1 MKRNILI
8 LIIFVSIQTLMA
20 QFPYQY
26 SWKFYTPGNTGIL
39 GDYVDAIWIDHDGDP
54 YIAAYT
60 PGWEEGGFS
69 KFIQNENRWIN
80 YSNVDYPIIGSI
92 YDVGSSRISDV
103 VEDASGN
110 LWLSTWRGLL
120 KFDPNMGA
128 SSLQFWGVLNS
139 LHPGGT
145 TRDIDIAPDS
155 SIWGAII
162 SVTWGWGGLVQYQ
175 PNTQIWRFW
184 GFQETNNNWP
194 SNVSACENV
203 SIQEKPTGGY
213 IVWIDGEGGHPM
225 ITFDSDTQLFTT
237 LPQDNIPGEVMD
249 LPGKKCIDDEGNL
262 WALRFTSFTTPPSLD
277 YRTPNGVWVTPAQP
291 SSAIASD
298 IWAFHAFGNHNAL
311 IVGSNS
317 EVFLF
322 NGTSWQSKGMWKEGS
337 YTSALAIDDFG
348 NIWASGVGG
357 AAKRDHSSG
366 LWQRYRISN
375 TSQIDYWV
383 EDLSIDNQGNVWMTG
398 NGGTG
403 IGGFQKFDGI
413 RWTGFNQFNYGLG
426 HPFPF
431 STDNS
436 EVIYFRPSNGN
447 IVVNPMY
454 SYLHEWNGTNYTS
467 LYYPSSRSEGVAED
481 SQNRLWSLGE
491 YYNLKY
497 LDPVNQSW
505 TTEDFMG
512 IGNNIK
518 KDPTRP
524 GTIWASSMYQVLRTD
539 GSYRFSKTVD
549 DLPELNPQSD
559 YLTGVIPINNGF
571 AWVGSN
577 QGLFL
582 IDANTNTYQYYSPL
596 SSTLPGDLITPLAYT
611 SDGRIWFTNFQ
622 STTTQPIGLYWFDG
636 TQFGV
641 FPVQDGGLPHAQI
654 ADIEVKENTNGYS
667 LWISCLSRGIAV
679 LNVVTND
686 IGVSENQLVT
696 KNNSIIIYPNPVEN
710 ILNLHTIFD
719 TPIGYE
725 IYNSLGQVID
735 NMRTTE
741 KTIDISE
748 LKSGIYFIR
757 FSDEIGNILESH
769 KFVKK

>member
-8 LIIFVSIQTLMA
+8 LIIFASIQTLMA
-20 QFPYQY
+20 QFTYQY
-26 SWKFYTPGNTGIL
+26 SWKFYTTGNTGIM
-39 GDYVDAIWIDHDGDP
+39 GDYAEAIWIDHDGDP

-69 KFIQNENRWIN
+69 KFIQQENRWLN
-80 YSNVDYPIIGSI
+80 YSNVENPVIGSI
-92 YDVGSSRISDV
+92 YDVGSSRISDI

-110 LWLSTWRGLL
+110 LWMSTWRGIL
-120 KFDPNMGA
+120 KFDPNIGA
-128 SSLQFWGVLNS
+128 SSLQFWGALNS
-139 LHPGGT
+139 IHPGGT

-175 PNTQIWRFW
+175 PNTQTWRFW

-194 SNVSACENV
+194 SSVSACEYV
-203 SIQEKPTGGY
+203 SIQEKPNGGY
-213 IVWIDGEGGHPM
+213 VVWIDGNGGHPM

-237 LPQDNIPGEVMD
+237 LPQDNTPGEVMD
-249 LPGKKCIDDEGNL
+249 LPGRKCIDDEGNL
-262 WALRFTSFTTPPSLD
+262 WVLRFTSFTTPPSLD
-277 YRTPNGVWVTPAQP
+277 YRQPNGTWVTPAQP
-291 SSAIASD
+291 SSTVVSD

-311 IVGSNS
+311 IVGANS

-322 NGTSWQSKGMWKEGS
+322 NGTSWQSKGTWKEGS
-337 YTSALAIDDFG
+337 YTSALAIDDAG
-348 NIWASGVGG
+348 NIWASGTEG
-357 AAKRDHSSG
+357 AAKRDHISG

-375 TSQIDYWV
+375 TSQIDYFV
-383 EDLSIDNQGNVWMTG
+383 ADISLDNQGNVWMTG

-403 IGGFQKFDGI
+403 VGGFQKFDGI
-413 RWTGFNQFNYGLG
+413 RWTGYNQLNYGLG
-426 HPFPF
+426 YPFPF
-431 STDNS
+431 PTDNS

-454 SYLHEWNGTNYTS
+454 GYLHEWNGNSYTS
-467 LYYPSSRSEGVAED
+467 LNYPHDRSLGVIED

-497 LDPVNQSW
+497 QDPINQNWISV
-505 TTEDFMG
+505 DFAG
-512 IGNNIK
+512 IANNIK

-539 GSYRFSKTVD
+539 GVYRYLKTVD
-549 DLPELNPQSD
+549 DFPELDPQSD
-559 YLTGVIPINNGF
+559 YLTGVIPANNGL

-582 IDANTNTYQYYSPL
+582 IDANTDTYQFFSPL
-596 SSTLPGDLITPLAYT
+596 SSALPGELITPLTFT
-611 SDGRIWFTNFQ
+611 SDGRLWFTNFQ

-636 TQFGV
+636 TQFGS

-654 ADIEVKENTNGYS
+654 QDIEVKENTNGYS

-679 LNVVTND
+679 LNVVNNDSGINDHNTLQTN
-686 IGVSENQLVT
+686 NHFQL
-696 KNNSIIIYPNPVEN
+696 YPNPAQTYVN
-710 ILNLHTIFD
+710 IATDLEESIT
-719 TPIGYE
+719 YE
-725 IYNSLGQVID
+725 IFNELGQSIAKGIT
-735 NMRTTE
+735 NN
-741 KTIDISE
+741 KTISINNME
-748 LKSGIYFIR
+748 SGILFIR
-757 FSDEIGNILESH
+757 LMDNSH
-769 KFVKK
+769 TQIETHKIIKL